1 VYVRGAVGTLRPI
14 SFRISLLL
22 HVNFAVSALEN
33 LRRCPSAE
41 RSSNMPGY
49 SGTPLPKKLGIKDGF
64 LVCLLGAPPEVLAE
78 LKTELSHCKVARN
91 GEAPL
96 DFAMLFS
103 KSKSTFGKEFK
114 RLAKQLAPAG
124 MLWVSWPKKS
134 SGVATD
140 LDENAI
146 REIGLA
152 AGLVDVKVCAVT
164 EVWSGLKFVRRV
176 KDR

>member
-1 VYVRGAVGTLRPI
+1 
-14 SFRISLLL
+14 
-22 HVNFAVSALEN
+22 
-33 LRRCPSAE
+33 
-41 RSSNMPGY
+41 MPGY

-64 LVCLLGAPPEVLAE
+64 RVCLEDAPAEVRAE
-78 LKTELSHCKVARN
+78 LKSALAACALVRDGKK
-91 GEAPL
+91 PL
-96 DFAMLFS
+96 DFAMVFT
-103 KSKSTFGKEFK
+103 KSKAELAKEFK
-114 RLAKQLAPAG
+114 RVARLLAPAG

-140 LDENAI
+140 LDENLI